1 MPLHDCRHWVFDMD
15 GTLTVAVHDFPAI
28 RRALEIPE
36 GADILGHLATLP
48 AELAAAR
55 HAWLDDYERQMAARA
70 SAAPGAV
77 ELIRLLRARG
87 CRLGILTRNLHAM
100 ALHTLQA
107 IGLADCFAGADI
119 LGRGE
124 AIPKP
129 DPDGLLHLA
138 RHWGV
143 GCGELLMVGDY
154 LHDLQCARA
163 AGVGNVLVH
172 ANNLWPDWAD
182 CHVRDCRELLALLQ
196 PA

>member
-1 MPLHDCRHWVFDMD
+1 MQLQDCRHWVFDMD
-15 GTLTVAVHDFPAI
+15 GTLTLAVHDFPAI
-28 RRALEIPE
+28 RRALQIPE

-48 AELAAAR
+48 AELAQPR
-55 HAWLDDYERQMAARA
+55 HAWLDDYERQMAERA
-70 SAAPGAV
+70 QPAAGAL
-77 ELIRLLRARG
+77 ELIRLLHARG

-107 IGLADCFAGADI
+107 IDLADCFTPDDI

-138 RHWGV
+138 RRWGV
-143 GCGELLMVGDY
+143 ASSELLMVGDY

-163 AGVGNVLVH
+163 AGVANVLVH
-172 ANNLWPDWAD
+172 PDNPWPDWAD
-182 CHVRDCRELLALLQ
+182 CHVRDCGELLARL
-196 PA
+196 A